1 MDRPSHVYADSNSLW
16 AFYNYVTIA
25 LQHSHPKTWMEDQ
38 RVLHYFI
45 STVNNFQQCNAPAQV
60 VPQEEEVIEATE
72 AFVDPN
78 QITIFDV
85 IAEEEAKEAEVT
97 QIIYTDPAG
106 NTFEAIDFHNEVV
119 NNTTED
125 PEDEEDLNDWM
136 NLPLEVDE
144 DDKPTYIPDDNQ
156 EYTGENA
163 SYMKGADF
171 DIDKSN
177 NESFAD
183 LDDFSLDFNEDTN
196 EDSDS
201 GSDFF

>member
-1 MDRPSHVYADSNSLW
+1 MDEDIRYA
-16 AFYNYVTIA
+16 A
-25 LQHSHPKTWMEDQ
+25 
-38 RVLHYFI
+38 
-45 STVNNFQQCNAPAQV
+45 
-60 VPQEEEVIEATE
+60 QEEV
-72 AFVDPN
+72 V
-78 QITIFDV
+78 
-85 IAEEEAKEAEVT
+85 
-97 QIIYTDPAG
+97 IYTDPAG

-136 NLPLEVDE
+136 NLPLESDE
-144 DDKPTYIPDDNQ
+144 DDAPTYIPDDNQ

-183 LDDFSLDFNEDTN
+183 LDDFSLDFNEDAN